1 MRKKG
6 GGRRENLSWVDR
18 RGSPWETVEAAAKS
32 SYKEEGFPAASS
44 TVLRPRLPGW
54 KEEEDRLLAAFFSPG
69 LPCARPLLLSP
80 TPQSHPVALVF
91 VEGAWEERRGR
102 KPISSLSWVA
112 LSSSLSFSLLPP
124 LSFFLPRC
132 FWAASNRGAPFSF
145 SSKPIFH
152 ACGSSDGDGGGTPP
166 QPTLRRSV
174 EKEYYYEEGEGGRAA
189 SFYVG
194 RPNPCY
200 TFYTFV

>member
-1 MRKKG
+1 MGRRGRRSKPPRRVAIKRRVFLRPPPPSSARGCPVGRRKKTAC
-6 GGRRENLSWVDR
+6 
-18 RGSPWETVEAAAKS
+18 SP
-32 SYKEEGFPAASS
+32 
-44 TVLRPRLPGW
+44 R
-54 KEEEDRLLAAFFSPG
+54 FFSPG

-174 EKEYYYEEGEGGRAA
+174 EKEYYYEEGDGGRAA

>member
-1 MRKKG
+1 MRKKE

-54 KEEEDRLLAAFFSPG
+54 KEEEDRLLAAFFFS
-69 LPCARPLLLSP
+69 RPTLRPPVASLSS
-80 TPQSHPVALVF
+80 PQSHPVALVF

-112 LSSSLSFSLLPP
+112 LSSSLSFSLLSHSSSPVVFGPLPTEEPP
-124 LSFFLPRC
+124 SPSPR
-132 FWAASNRGAPFSF
+132 NPFSM
-145 SSKPIFH
+145 H
-152 ACGSSDGDGGGTPP
+152 AAAATAAGRPP
-166 QPTLRRSV
+166 TQPTLRRSV
-174 EKEYYYEEGEGGRAA
+174 EKEYYYEEGDGGRAA

-194 RPNPCY
+194 RPNSCY

>member
-1 MRKKG
+1 M
-6 GGRRENLSWVDR
+6 DR

-54 KEEEDRLLAAFFSPG
+54 KEEEDRLLAAFFFS
-69 LPCARPLLLSP
+69 RPSLRPPVASLSS
-80 TPQSHPVALVF
+80 PQSHPVALVF

-152 ACGSSDGDGGGTPP
+152 ACGSSDGGGTPP
-166 QPTLRRSV
+166 QPTLRRAV